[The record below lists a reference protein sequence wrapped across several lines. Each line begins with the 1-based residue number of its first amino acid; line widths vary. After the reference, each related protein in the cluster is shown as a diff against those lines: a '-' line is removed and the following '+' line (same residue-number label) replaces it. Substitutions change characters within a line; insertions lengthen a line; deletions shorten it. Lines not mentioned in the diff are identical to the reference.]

1 MATKNGYVGRKNLKR
16 RKRYIPFPLI
26 IAVLIMLVSAYAG
39 DVGAWLQT
47 SHSVDNIINMPLV
60 RAVVEESN
68 DGNNYNG
75 WSSEPVSWGSDV
87 AKYARFSNTGVASV
101 VIRVSYAENWLTAG
115 PEPAGVQYLSNL
127 YDGSPIAV
135 LNWTADGF
143 SNSDLWYNGG
153 DGWYY
158 YRYPLAPNSSTADVL
173 QSVSFIEDVPP
184 GYENAEYSLLFT
196 VESSQYSTKAENE
209 NQLAVWATFGMTYT
223 EDGGSGLLT
232 WSSVAP

>member
-1 MATKNGYVGRKNLKR
+1 MANKNGYISRKNLKR

-68 DGNNYNG
+68 DGDIYNG
-75 WSSEPVSWGSDV
+75 WSSEPVNWGNNV
-87 AKYARFSNTGVASV
+87 AKYARFSNTGQAAV
-101 VIRVSYAENWLTAG
+101 VIRVSYAQSWSVVEG
-115 PEPAGVQYLSNL
+115 GEVKYLSNL
-127 YDGSPIAV
+127 YNGAVIAEP
-135 LNWTADGF
+135 NWRNGF
-143 SNSDLWYNGG
+143 SGTEPWFDSG
-153 DGWYY
+153 DGWSY
-158 YRYPLAPNSSTADVL
+158 YRYPLFPGESTENILDY
-173 QSVSFIEDVPP
+173 VSFVTAVPP

-232 WSSVAP
+232 WSSNAP